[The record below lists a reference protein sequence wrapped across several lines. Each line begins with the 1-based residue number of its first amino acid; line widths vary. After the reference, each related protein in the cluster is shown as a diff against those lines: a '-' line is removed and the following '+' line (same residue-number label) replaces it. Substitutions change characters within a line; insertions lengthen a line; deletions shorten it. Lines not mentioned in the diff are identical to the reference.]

1 MTPPVLQLTG
11 VRKSFAGVHALKG
24 VTMEVAGG
32 EVHALLG
39 ENGAGKSTL
48 MAIAAGA
55 LAPDEGE
62 VRICGEPLAA
72 HPDRARALGLAVVY
86 QHPAILDDLTVAE
99 NMVLAVQRRQRPP
112 LGSARTWAAE
122 RLARLGAD
130 IDPDRRGGDLTPA
143 ERQVVEI
150 AKALALEP
158 KVLVLDEPTAALNA
172 AEVEQLFSQV
182 EEIRRRGTAVVY
194 ISHRIPEVTRI
205 ADRITVLRNG
215 EHRGTIP
222 AADATEETIL
232 QLIVGRELSTV
243 FPAKGA
249 GADGGVA
256 VETRSLAGIGFDDVS
271 LEIRRGEIVG
281 FAGAEGNG
289 QREALRA
296 IAGLEPCHGQ
306 IVVDGE
312 PVRLSDVQHAQAAGC
327 YYVPADRP
335 VEGVFRDLS
344 VRENIVASSLDAA
357 ADGGVMRR
365 GRERA
370 LVGEQMGALA
380 VKAASPEVDV
390 ATLSGGNQQKV
401 VFARSLMTGPR
412 VLLCDEPTQ
421 GVDPG
426 ARVEIYR
433 LLRRQADDG
442 HAVAVLSSDAVELQ
456 GLCDRVLVFS
466 RGHVIATLEGED
478 VTEERIT
485 RTAVA
490 STTSRG
496 DARVVRQARRLFAR
510 GDQAPAAILVGLIVA
525 LAVGA
530 TMSDSTFLSTININS
545 LLFLAAALILASIGQ
560 LTALLIGGIDL
571 SIGAVMT
578 LTVVLLSFFL
588 SKAGA
593 GQFVLGIVVMLAAA
607 IGVGLLNAL
616 LIRKARISPI
626 ITTVATLTALGG
638 VALLLRKQPGGIF
651 PTSFVDGLQKSVGP
665 LPIAFVVVMLVAV
678 VAEIV
683 LRRTSFGLSLR
694 AVGSD
699 EVSAYRLG
707 VKVDRVAGMAYI
719 IAALFAALAG
729 MLLAAQVGL
738 GDPTVGG
745 TYTLASVTAVVLGGA
760 SIYGGRGSY
769 LGAALGG
776 LLTTE
781 IVNSITFLHLGQAWQ
796 YWMPGALLLIAA
808 GLFARARGVR
818 MPAAPAEAAA

>member
-62 VRICGEPLAA
+62 VRIGGQPLAA
-72 HPDRARALGLAVVY
+72 HPDEARDLGLAVVY

-112 LGSARTWAAE
+112 LGSARTWAAV
-122 RLARLGAD
+122 RLSRIGAD
-130 IDPDRRGGDLTPA
+130 IDPDRRGGDLSPA

-215 EHRGTIP
+215 EHRGTIV

-232 QLIVGRELSTV
+232 ELIVGRELSTV
-243 FPAKGA
+243 FPAKAA
-249 GADGGVA
+249 GGSGGVA

-271 LEIRRGEIVG
+271 LQIRRGEIVG

-296 IAGLEPCHGQ
+296 IAGLEPYHGQ
-306 IVVDGE
+306 IVVDGD
-312 PVRLSDVQHAQAAGC
+312 PVRLSDVQRAQAAGC

-357 ADGGVMRR
+357 AEGGVMRR
-365 GRERA
+365 RRERA
-370 LVGEQMGALA
+370 LVGEQTGALA

-401 VFARSLMTGPR
+401 VFARSLVTGPR

-466 RGHVIATLEGED
+466 RGHVIATLEGDD

-490 STTSRG
+490 STTARG
-496 DARVVRQARRLFAR
+496 DGGAVRQTRRLFAR
-510 GDQAPAAILVGLIVA
+510 GDQAPAAVLVGLI
-525 LAVGA
+525 AVLGICS
-530 TMSDSTFLSTININS
+530 TMSDPTFMSTININS
-545 LLFLAAALILASIGQ
+545 MLFLAAALILASAGQ
-560 LTALLIGGIDL
+560 LTTLLIGGIDL
-571 SIGAVMT
+571 SVGAVMT
-578 LTVVLLSFFL
+578 LTEVLLSFFL

-607 IGVGLLNAL
+607 TGVGLLNAL
-616 LIRKARISPI
+616 LIRTARISPI
-626 ITTVATLTALGG
+626 ITTLATLTGLGG
-638 VALLLRKQPGGIF
+638 VALLLRKEPGGIF
-651 PTSFVDGLQKSVGP
+651 LTSFVDGLQKSLGP
-665 LPIAFVVVMLVAV
+665 VPIAFVVVMLVALA
-678 VAEIV
+678 AELA

-699 EVSAYRLG
+699 EVSAHRLG
-707 VKVDRVAGMAYI
+707 VKVDRVAGMAYVI
-719 IAALFAALAG
+719 SALCAAVAG

-769 LGAALGG
+769 VGAALGA

-796 YWMPGALLLIAA
+796 YWLPGTLLLVAA
-808 GLFARARGVR
+808 GLFARVRGVR
-818 MPAAPAEAAA
+818 LPAAEVAAA